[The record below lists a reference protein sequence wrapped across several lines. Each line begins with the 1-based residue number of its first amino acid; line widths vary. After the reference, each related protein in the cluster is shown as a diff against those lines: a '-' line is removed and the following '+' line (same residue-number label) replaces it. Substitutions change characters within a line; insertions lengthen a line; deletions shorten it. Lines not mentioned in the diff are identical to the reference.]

1 MERAIAAAEGENVD
15 LRALIADCAEG
26 YRGLLAPRSLQTM
39 LPSQPV
45 PFHGAP
51 DLIVQ
56 ALDKLV
62 DNARSFC
69 PPDGW
74 VLIALAKTGN
84 GVEIAVANAGPSLP
98 ETMQD
103 RLFDSLVSLR
113 STAQRGD
120 GAPHLGFGLHVV
132 RLIAQ
137 RHDGH
142 ARASNLPQ
150 GSGVEFRLVLRG
162 MTRRE

>member
-1 MERAIAAAEGENVD
+1 MERAIAAAEGEGFD

-26 YRGLLAPRSLQTM
+26 YRSLLAPRSLQTM
-39 LPSQPV
+39 LPPQPLS
-45 PFHGAP
+45 FHGAP

-69 PPDGW
+69 PADGW
-74 VLIALAKTGN
+74 VLIALAQTAN
-84 GVEIAVANAGPSLP
+84 GVEIAVANAGPCLP
-98 ETMQD
+98 EAMQD

-113 STAQRGD
+113 GAAQRGD
-120 GAPHLGFGLHVV
+120 GVPHLGFGLHVV

-137 RHDGH
+137 RHGGH
-142 ARASNLPQ
+142 ARASNLAQ
-150 GSGVEFRLVLRG
+150 GDGVEFRLVLRG
-162 MTRRE
+162 MAREA